1 MFGATLRPAFSK
13 ANETDSIYMYDISPK
28 ILGKS
33 TVCFVF
39 VNDSIIIKEIAYDI
53 SFTHKKKVTKISKTT
68 EIKNIAY
75 NIRSDSNIIVTNS
88 EQVFYTS
95 ANFTNKKARFNG
107 TLYEILGERF
117 LLMSNKEKI
126 DFLDS
131 WE

>member
-1 MFGATLRPAFSK
+1 MFGATLRPAFSN

-28 ILGKS
+28 IFGKS

-39 VNDSIIIKEIAYDI
+39 VNDSIIIKQIAYEI

-75 NIRSDSNIIVTNS
+75 NIRSDSNIIATNS